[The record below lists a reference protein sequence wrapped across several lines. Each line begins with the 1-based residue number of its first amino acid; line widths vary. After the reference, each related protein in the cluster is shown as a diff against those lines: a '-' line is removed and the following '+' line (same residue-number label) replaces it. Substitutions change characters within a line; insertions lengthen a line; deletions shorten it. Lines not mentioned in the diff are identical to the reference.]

1 MTQPITRC
9 PWPTPGDELYEHYHD
24 TEWGVPEYDAQA
36 LFEKLILDGFQ
47 AGLSWRT
54 ILYKRENFRAAF
66 DGFDPEKIA
75 RWDERKIEALLQDA
89 GIIRSRLKIEGA
101 RKNAKS
107 WLAIMEQESFSEW
120 LWSYWGGTPL
130 QNNFERMEDVPA
142 KTPISEQMAKDLK
155 KRGFTFCGPVI
166 VYAFAQAVGM
176 VNDHLTTC
184 FRHKELGGG

>member
-24 TEWGVPEYDAQA
+24 TEWGVPEYDDQA

-130 QNNFERMEDVPA
+130 QNNFERMEEVPT

>member
-1 MTQPITRC
+1 MTDPTRC
-9 PWPTPGDELYEHYHD
+9 PWPTPGDALYEHYHD
-24 TEWGVPEYDAQA
+24 TEWGVPEYDDRA

-54 ILYKRENFRAAF
+54 ILHKRENFREAF

-75 RWDERKIEALLQDA
+75 RYDEAKIEELLGNA

-101 RKNAKS
+101 RKNARS
-107 WLAIMEQESFSEW
+107 WLAVMEKESFSEW
-120 LWSYWGGTPL
+120 LWSYWGGSPVQTNL
-130 QNNFERMEDVPA
+130 ERIEDMPA
-142 KTPISEQMAKDLK
+142 KTPVSEQMAKDLK

-176 VNDHLTTC
+176 VNDHLTCC
-184 FRHKELGGG
+184 FRHEELS

>member
-1 MTQPITRC
+1 MVDRC
-9 PWPTPGDELYEHYHD
+9 PWPNEGDDLYISYHD
-24 TEWGVPEYDAQA
+24 TEWGVPEYDDRA

-54 ILYKRENFRAAF
+54 ILHKRENFREAF
-66 DGFDPEKIA
+66 DGFNVEKMA
-75 RWDERKIEALLQDA
+75 RWDERKVEKLLQNA

-101 RKNAKS
+101 RKNAQA

-130 QNNFERMEDVPA
+130 QNNFETMADVPG
-142 KTPISEQMAKDLK
+142 KTPISETMSKDLK

-176 VNDHLTTC
+176 VNDHLVTC

>member
-24 TEWGVPEYDAQA
+24 TEWGVPEYDDQA

>member
-1 MTQPITRC
+1 MTEPIQRC
-9 PWPTPGDELYEHYHD
+9 PWPTPGDELYENYHD
-24 TEWGVPEYDAQA
+24 TEWGVPEYDDQA

-54 ILYKRENFRAAF
+54 ILYKRDNFRAAF
-66 DGFDPEKIA
+66 NGFDPEKIA
-75 RWDERKIEALLQDA
+75 RWDERKIETLLQDA

-101 RKNAKS
+101 RKNAMA
-107 WLAIMEQESFSEW
+107 WLAVMEQESFSDW
-120 LWSYWGGTPL
+120 LWSYWGGAPR
-130 QNNFERMEDVPA
+130 QNNFQRMEDVPA

-176 VNDHLTTC
+176 VNDHLVTC
-184 FRHKELGGG
+184 FRHKELGGS